1 MAKARTKDVGTR
13 RPMPLE
19 IRPMMAQSS
28 AQPFDDP
35 EWIFEMKWS
44 CNGLRLD
51 SKYPLIVQELENLKL
66 KNAILD
72 GEIVALDADGIPR
85 FGLLQRFQRDR
96 SGTLMY
102 LVFDLLYLNGEDLMD
117 LPLVR
122 RREILRKLLPKEG
135 SIRFSDAIEG
145 RGIEF
150 FRAARERGLEGIMAK
165 RKGSRYLPGRRSENW
180 LKIKARMQQEAVIGG
195 ITEPSGGRHYFGAL
209 MLGVYDKGRL
219 QYVGH
224 TGTGFSEA
232 LPKDLFGKLAPH
244 FTDRCPFVPKPKGNA
259 PVKWGR
265 AQVRLRGRIPGV
277 DKRRQNESAELSWSW
292 AARR

>member
-35 EWIFEMKWS
+35 EWIFEMKWDGYRALATIDS
-44 CNGLRLD
+44 GHVNLWSRNGLRLD

-165 RKGSRYLPGRRSENW
+165 RKGSRYLPG
-180 LKIKARMQQEAVIGG
+180 A
-195 ITEPSGGRHYFGAL
+195 GRKTGS
-209 MLGVYDKGRL
+209 KSRPECSKRL
-219 QYVGH
+219 
-224 TGTGFSEA
+224 
-232 LPKDLFGKLAPH
+232 
-244 FTDRCPFVPKPKGNA
+244 
-259 PVKWGR
+259 
-265 AQVRLRGRIPGV
+265 
-277 DKRRQNESAELSWSW
+277 
-292 AARR
+292 